1 MKNVNK
7 KIKSIAVWSKE
18 TPLPKMKFFEEEIK
32 GIRMDGIQYN
42 MYCFDD
48 KFLTPSTYNDLVL
61 ILNTD
66 KLNKCTIEELLK
78 PDFRLYKVGL
88 EYDDTTYEE
97 FQSGISD
104 CPCCEMYYTEVEEN
118 LETNELALFVRTKKK
133 GEVWM

>member
-1 MKNVNK
+1 MKNINK

-18 TPLPKMKFFEEEIK
+18 ASLPRMKFFEEEIK
-32 GIRMDGIQYN
+32 GIRMDGIQNN
-42 MYCFDD
+42 MYCFDN

-66 KLNKCTIEELLK
+66 KMNKYTRRELLK

-88 EYDDTTYEE
+88 EYDDTIYEE
-97 FQSGISD
+97 FQSGIGD
-104 CPCCEMYYTEVEEN
+104 CPYCENYYTEVKEN
-118 LETNELALFVRTKKK
+118 LETNELVIFVRTKKK